1 MALLSWYQHQIKT
14 VSLIDSSKCAESTKP
29 SFPVSYPGSIC
40 NLAPV
45 SAVFPSL
52 TRLSPVS
59 CICQQALTMFT
70 MQNAGFW
77 LADRAQ
83 YSPLIGQSWHRKRGC
98 TLHLSLTSRWCRAD
112 SLSLSAIWCRYKLRL
127 PVTTEKLKMWRER
140 DWHCDILWAMINWPF
155 RGQCWPMQWEARL
168 WSGWHFRLGVT
179 REGWEDVVESEKMD
193 FIEPGYKYHNIAP
206 ADNRIKISPGLRKLN
221 LELTFSTEM
230 F

>member
-52 TRLSPVS
+52 TRLSLVS

-70 MQNAGFW
+70 MHKLW
-77 LADRAQ
+77 LAVGAQ
-83 YSPLIGQSWHRKRGC
+83 YWPLIGQSWHRKRGC

-112 SLSLSAIWCRYKLRL
+112 SLHYLMSLQIKVSGNHWE
-127 PVTTEKLKMWRER
+127 TEMWRER
-140 DWHCDILWAMINWPF
+140 DWHCDILWAMINWPI